1 MNPISY
7 VELIDRVVNK
17 GVIEG
22 VDDLNLI
29 NGTSIDIRLGPEIH
43 IETPPWLSCPACHTR
58 HMHTFANE
66 MYHAKSRLEQ
76 VYCSKCNTTAPLVD
90 WMSCVDFAAKQ
101 PLAMKTIDISKQ
113 PYKLFPGEA
122 CLASSVEVFN
132 LPMDITMEFRLK
144 SSQAR
149 VFLEQLHACWA
160 DPGWHGST
168 LTMEF
173 VNLARYHPLLLK
185 AGDKCGQVM
194 FYRHEPVPEDRS
206 YKVRGSYN
214 NDRGAT
220 QSKGVK

>member
-7 VELIDRVVNK
+7 VELIDQVVNK

-29 NGTSIDIRLGPEIH
+29 NGTSIDIRLGPEIR
-43 IETPPWLSCPACHTR
+43 IETQPLLACPACHTSHR
-58 HMHTFANE
+58 QTYANT
-66 MYHAKSRLEQ
+66 MSRNDP
-76 VYCSKCNTTAPLVD
+76 VYCAKCNTTAPLIE
-90 WMSCVDFAAKQ
+90 WMSCIDFTAKQ
-101 PLAMKTIDISKQ
+101 PLSMKTIDIADQ

-132 LPMDITMEFRLK
+132 LPMDITAEFRLK

-149 VFLEQLHACWA
+149 VFLEHLHAGWA

-168 LTMEF
+168 LTLEF
-173 VNLARYHPLLLK
+173 VNLAKYHPLLLR

-194 FYRHEPVPEDRS
+194 FYRHEPVPEGRS
-206 YKVRGSYN
+206 YKVRGRYN
-214 NDRGAT
+214 NDKTAT
-220 QSKGVK
+220 QSKGMK

>member
-22 VDDLNLI
+22 VDDINLV
-29 NGTSIDIRLGPEIH
+29 NGTSIDLRLGPEIH
-43 IETPPWLSCPACHTR
+43 IETQPLLVCPACGAS
-58 HMHTFANE
+58 HMQTYANT
-66 MYHAKSRLEQ
+66 MSRNDPI
-76 VYCSKCNTTAPLVD
+76 YCAKCNTTAALIE
-90 WMSCVDFAAKQ
+90 WMTCVDFAAKQ
-101 PLAMKTIDISKQ
+101 PLSMKTVDISKE

-132 LPMDITMEFRLK
+132 LPMDITAEFRLK

-149 VFLEQLHACWA
+149 VFLEHLHAGLA
-160 DPGWHGST
+160 DPGWHGSV

-173 VNLARYHPLLLK
+173 VNMSRYHPLLLR
-185 AGDKCGQVM
+185 AGDKCGQM
-194 FYRHEPVPEDRS
+194 TFSRHEPVPEERS